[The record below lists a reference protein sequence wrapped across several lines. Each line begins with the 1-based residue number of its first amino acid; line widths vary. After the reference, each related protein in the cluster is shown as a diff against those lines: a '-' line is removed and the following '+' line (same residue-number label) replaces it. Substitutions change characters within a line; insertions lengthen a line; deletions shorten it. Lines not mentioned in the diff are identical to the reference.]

1 MGNAQSGRVRKPPRG
16 REDSRQFVPRW
27 HSTNY
32 LIASAAIL
40 SVTNASIVSPA
51 LMSP

>member
-1 MGNAQSGRVRKPPRG
+1 MFRAGEFASRPG
-16 REDSRQFVPRW
+16 REDSRQLVPRW